1 LAAFFTYLSGKHL
14 FSQKSDC
21 LMLRQFCLQV
31 VIVSTQSKA
40 NFTPRRGGFTFKQ
53 FFVAH
58 DRCAMKVGTDGVL
71 LGAWAPLAQAQRV
84 LDIGSGSGLIALML
98 AQRSA
103 ESVLIDAVELDEA
116 AAAQAR
122 DNVQESPWPERIQV
136 HAQDIHHYAQHHAGQ
151 YDLIVSNPPY
161 FEPAVACRDQARH
174 NARYTETL
182 THDALLESAE
192 RLIAPQGTFCVV
204 LPHDIGEAF
213 ESNAQRRGWH
223 TAQRLNV
230 SDRADTPLH
239 RVLLALTRQPTEQ
252 KAAQSLA
259 IKLADGSYTEAFRR
273 LITDFYL
280 FY

>member
-1 LAAFFTYLSGKHL
+1 
-14 FSQKSDC
+14 
-21 LMLRQFCLQV
+21 MLRQFYSQV
-31 VIVSTQSKA
+31 VTVSNQSKA

-71 LGAWAPLAQAQRV
+71 LGAWAPLAQARRV

-103 ESVLIDAVELDEA
+103 DEVTIDAVELDEA

-122 DNVQESPWPERIQV
+122 ENVAGSPWLHRIRV
-136 HAQDIHHYAQHHAGQ
+136 HAQDIHHYAERHAAQ

-182 THDALLESAE
+182 THDALLACAAQ
-192 RLIAPQGTFCVV
+192 LISEQGCFCVI
-204 LPHDIGEAF
+204 LPHGIGAAF
-213 ESNAQRRGWH
+213 ESQAHQRGWR
-223 TAQRLNV
+223 TAARLNV

-239 RVLLALTRQPTEQ
+239 RVLLALTRQPAQLQEQ
-252 KAAQSLA
+252 RLA
-259 IKLADGSYTEAFRR
+259 IKQADGSYTEGFRR
-273 LITDFYL
+273 LITEFYL
-280 FY
+280 FH

>member
-1 LAAFFTYLSGKHL
+1 VTTL
-14 FSQKSDC
+14 
-21 LMLRQFCLQV
+21 
-31 VIVSTQSKA
+31 
-40 NFTPRRGGFTFKQ
+40 
-53 FFVAH
+53 
-58 DRCAMKVGTDGVL
+58 
-71 LGAWAPLAQAQRV
+71 
-84 LDIGSGSGLIALML
+84 
-98 AQRSA
+98 
-103 ESVLIDAVELDEA
+103 
-116 AAAQAR
+116 
-122 DNVQESPWPERIQV
+122 QESPWPERIRV

-192 RLIAPQGTFCVV
+192 RLIAPQGNFCVV

-239 RVLLALTRQPTEQ
+239 RVLLALTRQPTEE

>member
-1 LAAFFTYLSGKHL
+1 
-14 FSQKSDC
+14 
-21 LMLRQFCLQV
+21 MLRQFCIQV

-103 ESVLIDAVELDEA
+103 ENVQIDAVELDEA
-116 AAAQAR
+116 AAAQAH
-122 DNVQESPWPERIQV
+122 DNVLESPWSLRIQV
-136 HAQDIHHYAQHHAGQ
+136 HAQDIHHFAQHHAGQ

-182 THDALLESAE
+182 THDALLASAE
-192 RLIAPQGTFCVV
+192 QLIASQGTFCVV

-213 ESNAQRRGWH
+213 ETNAHRRGWH

-230 SDRADTPLH
+230 SDRADTPMH
-239 RVLLALTRQPTEQ
+239 RVLLALTRQPAEEATEQ
-252 KAAQSLA
+252 KLA
-259 IKLADGSYTEAFRR
+259 IKLADGSYTDDFRR

>member
-1 LAAFFTYLSGKHL
+1 
-14 FSQKSDC
+14 
-21 LMLRQFCLQV
+21 MLRQFCLQV

-136 HAQDIHHYAQHHAGQ
+136 HAQDIHHYAQHHVGQ

-192 RLIAPQGTFCVV
+192 RLIAPQGNFCVV

-239 RVLLALTRQPTEQ
+239 RVLLALTRQPTEE

>member
-1 LAAFFTYLSGKHL
+1 
-14 FSQKSDC
+14 
-21 LMLRQFCLQV
+21 MLRQFCIQV

-98 AQRSA
+98 AQRSTD
-103 ESVLIDAVELDEA
+103 SVLIDAVELDEA

-122 DNVQESPWPERIQV
+122 DNVLESPWSQRIQV
-136 HAQDIHHYAQHHAGQ
+136 HAQDIHDFAQHHAGE
-151 YDLIVSNPPY
+151 YELIVSNPPY

-182 THDALLESAE
+182 THDALLASAE
-192 RLIAPQGTFCVV
+192 QLLAPNGTFCVV

-213 ESNAQRRGWH
+213 ESNAHGRGWH

-239 RVLLALTRQPTEQ
+239 RVLLALTRQPTDANVER
-252 KAAQSLA
+252 KLA
-259 IKLADGSYTEAFRR
+259 IKLADGGYTDDFRH